1 MNKSLYNIFKKQK
14 YSSIKHRNYF
24 PIYESLFNKFIDKKI
39 TFVEICTL
47 NGGSLFMW
55 RNYFG
60 KNARIIG
67 IDFNPSAKKWTNYGF
82 EIYIGD
88 QNSSNFW
95 KKTLKKIKKIDVLL
109 DDGAH
114 TNKAQIMTTVSC
126 LPYISD
132 GGLLLI
138 EDVHASY
145 QKEFGNPSKYS
156 FINYSKFLIDDI
168 NSRFP
173 NILLKQNS
181 FKNFVHSIQFFE
193 SIVCFNVNR
202 KLCKKN
208 FSVENG
214 GVKLGNIDYRYN
226 NRNDNI
232 ILIRSFLNN
241 KFSFLKKIKFLN
253 KILLKINIL
262 FYYFYNKKNNLKIYF
277 K

>member
-24 PIYESLFNKFIDKKI
+24 PIYENLLNKFINKKI
-39 TFVEICTL
+39 TFVEIGTL

-55 RNYFG
+55 RNYLG

-67 IDFNPSAKKWTNYGF
+67 IDLNPAAKKWINYGF

-95 KKTLKKIKKIDVLL
+95 KKILKKIKNIDVLL

-114 TNKAQIMTTVSC
+114 TNRAQIMTTTSC
-126 LPYISD
+126 LPYIRD
-132 GGLLLI
+132 GGLLLV
-138 EDVHASY
+138 EDVHTSY

-168 NSRFP
+168 NTRFP
-173 NILLKQNS
+173 NIVLKQNS
-181 FKNFVHSIQFFE
+181 FKKLIYSIQFFE
-193 SIVCFNVNR
+193 SIVCFNINR

-208 FSVENG
+208 FTIENG
-214 GVKLGNIDYRYN
+214 GIKLGNIDFRYEN
-226 NRNDNI
+226 KNDI
-232 ILIRSFLNN
+232 IFLIRDLLKKNF
-241 KFSFLKKIKFLN
+241 FFLKKIKTLR
-253 KILLKINIL
+253 KILFRINMIL
-262 FYYFYNKKNNLKIYF
+262 YFLYNRKDNLKIYF